1 MGDPKPLAELITHPE
16 PELVFAVASPVGSHV
31 AEFETWF
38 KQFVSR
44 YGYATDVLRLSEM
57 VKRIH
62 TEKVGVIVD
71 PATEFER
78 INAFMT
84 AGNTLRRL
92 AGRGDVM
99 ALYAIAEIRKK
110 RKVDAVGKTDPL
122 PKTVHLLRSLKHPGE
137 VEALRRVYGTGF
149 FLIGIHATHKQ
160 QMEYLKSRQNMTD
173 EQAMALIARDQ
184 SEGDELGQQLRDTF
198 TLSDVFV
205 QSGDEKQLDRF
216 LDMVFGN
223 PFSTPTLDEH
233 AMFLAYGASMR
244 SGQLARQV
252 GAVIVSTKG
261 EVIGTGA
268 NDVPRYGGG
277 LYWPGEGDQRDHILG
292 RDANDQEIDEIVAD
306 ILACVS
312 KAAPLVD
319 EERLKNLLAKSRV
332 GDLTEFG
339 RPVHAEVEALLA
351 CARSGVT
358 PRGGTLYS
366 TTFPCH
372 NCAKHI
378 VAAGI
383 ERVVYV
389 EPYPKSQALAL
400 HPDSIALDDPEAKDR
415 VKFVPFEGVGARRY
429 IDLFSMRLGAGIQMK
444 RKQPDGTISPW
455 NRAGAKPRVRMAPYS
470 YLDRELIATTEI
482 EGAVATMEQRA
493 AEDRGPS
500 AAAGVAV
507 VNVMQA
513 GDQAT
518 KTE

>member
-1 MGDPKPLAELITHPE
+1 MAEPKPLAELITHPE
-16 PELVFAVASPVGSHV
+16 PELVFAVASPVGSHID
-31 AEFETWF
+31 EFETWF

-44 YGYATDVLRLSEM
+44 YGYGVDVLRLSEM
-57 VKRIH
+57 VRRIH
-62 TEKVGVIVD
+62 TERVGVIVG
-71 PATEFER
+71 ASSEFER

-84 AGNTLRRL
+84 AGNTLRQL

-99 ALYAIAEIRKK
+99 ALYAIAEIRKR
-110 RKVDAVGKTDPL
+110 RKVDAGGRTEPL

-149 FLIGIHATHKQ
+149 FLIGLHATHKQ
-160 QMEYLKSRQNMTD
+160 KMEYLKSRQNMTD
-173 EQAMALIARDQ
+173 EQAVALIARDQ
-184 SEGDELGQQLRDTF
+184 SEGDVLGQQLRDTF

-205 QSGDEKQLDRF
+205 RSGDEKQLDRF

-252 GAVIVSTKG
+252 GAVIVSSKG

-277 LYWPGEGDQRDHILG
+277 LYWPGDGDQRDHILG
-292 RDANDQEIDEIVAD
+292 RDANDQEIDEIISD
-306 ILACVS
+306 ILACVL
-312 KAAPLVD
+312 KAATQVD
-319 EERLKNLLAKSRV
+319 EERLKSLLGRSRV

-351 CARSGVT
+351 CARSGVS
-358 PRGGTLYS
+358 PRSGTLYS

-400 HPDSIALDDPEAKDR
+400 HPDSIALDEPEAQDR

-429 IDLFSMRLGAGIQMK
+429 IDIFSMRLSAGIQIK
-444 RKQPDGTISPW
+444 RKRPDGTVTPW
-455 NRAGAKPRVRMAPYS
+455 SRVGARPRVRMAPYS

-482 EGAVATMEQRA
+482 EQAVATMEKRA
-493 AEDRGPS
+493 AEDPDPGG
-500 AAAGVAV
+500 AAGDAV
-507 VNVMQA
+507 VNPIQTD
-513 GDQAT
+513 DQAKNT
-518 KTE
+518 K

>member
-1 MGDPKPLAELITHPE
+1 MPDPKPLTELITHPE

-31 AEFETWF
+31 DEFETWF
-38 KQFVSR
+38 RQFIGR
-44 YGYATDVLRLSEM
+44 YRYKTEVLRLSQM

-71 PATEFER
+71 AKTEYER

-92 AGRGDVM
+92 AGRGDIM

-110 RKVDAVGKTDPL
+110 RKIDATGKTEPL

-149 FLIGIHATHKQ
+149 FLIGLHATYKQ
-160 QMEYLKSRQNMTD
+160 QMEYLKNRQNMTD
-173 EQAMALIARDQ
+173 DDAKALIARDQ
-184 SEGDELGQQLRDTF
+184 SESDELGQQLRDTF

-205 QSGDEKQLDRF
+205 QSGDDKQLDRF
-216 LDMVFGN
+216 LDMVFGY
-223 PFSTPTLDEH
+223 PFHTPTLDEH

-252 GAVIVSTKG
+252 GAVIVSANG

-268 NDVPRYGGG
+268 NDVPRFGGG
-277 LYWPGEGDQRDHILG
+277 LYWPGDADKRDHVLG
-292 RDANDQEIDEIVAD
+292 RDANDEQIDEIIGD
-306 ILACVS
+306 ICACVS
-312 KAAPLVD
+312 KAAPFVD
-319 EERLKNLLAKSRV
+319 DEHLRKLLSKSRV

-339 RPVHAEVEALLA
+339 RPVHAELEAILA
-351 CARSGVT
+351 CGRNGVS
-358 PRGGTLYS
+358 PRNGTLYC

-400 HPDSIALDDPEAKDR
+400 HPDSIALDEPEARDR
-415 VKFVPFEGVGARRY
+415 VRFVPFEGIGARRY
-429 IDLFSMRLGAGIQMK
+429 IDLFSMRLSAGLQIK
-444 RKQPDGTISPW
+444 RKQPDGTIKPW
-455 NRAGAKPRVRMAPYS
+455 TRAEAKPRVRMAPYS
-470 YLDRELIATTEI
+470 YLDRELIVTSEI
-482 EGAVATMEQRA
+482 EGAVATMEERA
-493 AEDRGPS
+493 AEEPP
-500 AAAGVAV
+500 A
-507 VNVMQA
+507 
-513 GDQAT
+513 
-518 KTE
+518 E